1 MSAAGKLRERVTI
14 EQVATSRDAVG
25 GTVETWSQL
34 AQVWARV
41 EPMSVRES
49 YQRHVMNAQA
59 SWKVT
64 IRHRSDVTAK
74 MRVRWGARMFE
85 IKGITNADE
94 RRFMLA
100 LSCEEIAVR

>member
-1 MSAAGKLRERVTI
+1 MAAAGKLRERVTI
-14 EQVATSRDAVG
+14 EQVATARDAVG
-25 GTVETWSQL
+25 GNVESWTSLATVY
-34 AQVWARV
+34 ARV
-41 EPMSVRES
+41 EPMGVRES

-64 IRHRSDVTAK
+64 IRHRADVTAK
-74 MRVRWGARMFE
+74 MRVRWGDRAFE
-85 IKGITNADE
+85 VKGITNADE